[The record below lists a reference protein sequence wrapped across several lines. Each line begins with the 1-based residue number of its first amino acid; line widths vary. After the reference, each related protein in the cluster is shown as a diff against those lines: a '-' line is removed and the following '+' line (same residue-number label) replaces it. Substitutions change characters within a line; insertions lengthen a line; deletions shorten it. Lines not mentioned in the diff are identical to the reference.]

1 MKQNLIFSRRADNG
15 ILSADDIMQRAPS
28 VFAEDKSSRLTSR
41 YHSLNTSDLLPVLAD
56 YGYFPVQAAQ
66 KRARKGEQRH
76 AAHMVA
82 FAKSGSGDA
91 DMRSEIIA
99 YNSHDGTSGV
109 KLFAGAYRFICSNG
123 IIAGEGFK
131 ANVRHTHRAMAGF
144 EEMLQGII
152 TSLPKMMDTIATLRQ
167 RRMDYEEAKELATKA
182 VQLRW
187 EFIEGVYVPDDTP
200 KGNEA
205 AKLRGTYATASTV
218 RDALSCQ
225 RREDDAFDAW
235 TVLNRIQENV
245 VRGNVMVRS
254 ITDRSQG
261 ERKARPI
268 ASIQEHVR
276 VNQQLF
282 DMVV

>member
-1 MKQNLIFSRRADNG
+1 
-15 ILSADDIMQRAPS
+15 
-28 VFAEDKSSRLTSR
+28 
-41 YHSLNTSDLLPVLAD
+41 LAD
-56 YGYFPVQAAQ
+56 YGYHPVQAAQ

-82 FAKSGSGDA
+82 FAKGANGDGGL
-91 DMRSEIIA
+91 RSEIIA

-167 RRMDYEEAKELATKA
+167 QRMDYDEAKELATKA

-187 EFIEGVYVPDDTP
+187 DFLEGAYVPDDMS
-200 KGNEA
+200 K
-205 AKLRGTYATASTV
+205 GTYATDKTV

-268 ASIQEHVR
+268 ASIQEHIR

>member
-1 MKQNLIFSRRADNG
+1 
-15 ILSADDIMQRAPS
+15 
-28 VFAEDKSSRLTSR
+28 
-41 YHSLNTSDLLPVLAD
+41 
-56 YGYFPVQAAQ
+56 
-66 KRARKGEQRH
+66 
-76 AAHMVA
+76 
-82 FAKSGSGDA
+82 
-91 DMRSEIIA
+91 
-99 YNSHDGTSGV
+99 
-109 KLFAGAYRFICSNG
+109 
-123 IIAGEGFK
+123 
-131 ANVRHTHRAMAGF
+131 MAGF

-167 RRMDYEEAKELATKA
+167 QRMDYDEAKELATKA

-187 EFIEGVYVPDDTP
+187 DFLEGAYVPDDMS
-200 KGNEA
+200 K
-205 AKLRGTYATASTV
+205 GTYATDKTV

-268 ASIQEHVR
+268 ASIQEHIR

>member
-15 ILSADDIMQRAPS
+15 ILSVDGIMQRAPS
-28 VFAEDKSSRLTSR
+28 VFAEDKSERLTSR

-56 YGYFPVQAAQ
+56 YGYHPVQAAQ

-82 FAKSGSGDA
+82 FAKDA
-91 DMRSEIIA
+91 DGDGGLRSEIIA

-109 KLFAGAYRFICSNG
+109 RLFAGAYRFICSNG

-167 RRMDYEEAKELATKA
+167 QRMDYDEAKELATKA

-187 EFIEGVYVPDDTP
+187 DYIEGAYVPENTP
-200 KGNEA
+200 K
-205 AKLRGTYATASTV
+205 GTYATANTV

>member
-15 ILSADDIMQRAPS
+15 ILSVDGIMQRAPS
-28 VFAEDKSSRLTSR
+28 VFAEDKSERLTSR

-56 YGYFPVQAAQ
+56 YGYHPVQAAQ

-82 FAKSGSGDA
+82 FAKDA
-91 DMRSEIIA
+91 DGDGGLRSEIIA

-167 RRMDYEEAKELATKA
+167 QRMDYDEAKELATKA

-187 EFIEGVYVPDDTP
+187 DYIEGAYVPENTP
-200 KGNEA
+200 K
-205 AKLRGTYATASTV
+205 GTYATANTV

>member
-15 ILSADDIMQRAPS
+15 ILSVDGIMQRAPS
-28 VFAEDKSSRLTSR
+28 VFAEDKSGRLTSR

-56 YGYFPVQAAQ
+56 YGYHPVQAAQ

-82 FAKSGSGDA
+82 FAKDA
-91 DMRSEIIA
+91 DGDGGLRSEIIA

-152 TSLPKMMDTIATLRQ
+152 TSLPKMMDAIAALRQ
-167 RRMDYEEAKELATKA
+167 QRMDYDEAKELATKA

-187 EFIEGVYVPDDTP
+187 DFLEGAYVPDDMS
-200 KGNEA
+200 K
-205 AKLRGTYATASTV
+205 GTYATDKTV

>member
-15 ILSADDIMQRAPS
+15 ILSVDGIMQRAPS
-28 VFAEDKSSRLTSR
+28 VFAEDKSGRLTSR

-56 YGYFPVQAAQ
+56 YGYYPVQAAQ

-82 FAKSGSGDA
+82 FAKDA
-91 DMRSEIIA
+91 DGDGGLRSEIIA

-167 RRMDYEEAKELATKA
+167 QRMDYDEAKELATKA

-187 EFIEGVYVPDDTP
+187 DFLEGAYVPDDMS
-200 KGNEA
+200 K
-205 AKLRGTYATASTV
+205 GTYATDKTV
-218 RDALSCQ
+218 SDALSCQ

>member
-15 ILSADDIMQRAPS
+15 ILSAEDIMQRAPS
-28 VFAEDKSSRLTSR
+28 VFAEDKSERLTSR

-56 YGYFPVQAAQ
+56 YGYHPVQAAQ

-76 AAHMVA
+76 AAHMLA
-82 FAKSGSGDA
+82 FAKDA
-91 DMRSEIIA
+91 DGDGGLRSEIIA

-152 TSLPKMMDTIATLRQ
+152 TSLPKMMDTISSLRQ
-167 RRMDYEEAKELATKA
+167 RRMDYDEAKELATKA
-182 VQLRW
+182 VKLRW
-187 EFIEGVYVPDDTP
+187 DFLEGAYVPETMP
-200 KGNEA
+200 K
-205 AKLRGTYATASTV
+205 GTYATASTV

-254 ITDRSQG
+254 ITERSQG

>member
-15 ILSADDIMQRAPS
+15 ILSVDDIMQRAPS
-28 VFAEDKSSRLTSR
+28 VFAEDKSERLTSR

-56 YGYFPVQAAQ
+56 YGYHPVQAAQ

-82 FAKSGSGDA
+82 FAKDA
-91 DMRSEIIA
+91 DGDGGLRSEIIA

-109 KLFAGAYRFICSNG
+109 RLFAGAYRFICSNG
-123 IIAGEGFK
+123 IIAGQGFK

-152 TSLPKMMDTIATLRQ
+152 TSLPKMMDAIAALRQ
-167 RRMDYEEAKELATKA
+167 RRMDYDEAKELATKA

-187 EFIEGVYVPDDTP
+187 DFLEGAYVPDDMS
-200 KGNEA
+200 K
-205 AKLRGTYATASTV
+205 GTYATDKTV

>member
-1 MKQNLIFSRRADNG
+1 MRQSLIFSRRADNG
-15 ILSADDIMQRAPS
+15 IMSADDIMQRAPS
-28 VFAEDKSSRLTSR
+28 VYAEDKSERLTSR
-41 YHSLNTSDLLPVLAD
+41 YHSLKTSDLLPVLAD

-76 AAHMVA
+76 AAHMLA
-82 FAKSGSGDA
+82 FAKDA
-91 DMRSEIIA
+91 DGDGGLRSEIIA

-109 KLFAGAYRFICSNG
+109 KLFAGAYRFVCSNG

-131 ANVRHTHRAMAGF
+131 ANVRHTHRAMSGF

-152 TSLPKMMDTIATLRQ
+152 TSLPKMMDTISSLRS
-167 RRMDYEEAKELATKA
+167 RRMDIDEAQELATKA

-187 EFIEGVYVPDDTP
+187 DYIDGVYVPEDTP
-200 KGNEA
+200 KG
-205 AKLRGTYATASTV
+205 TYATRSTV

-225 RREDDAFDAW
+225 RREDATFDAW

-282 DMVV
+282 DMVM

>member
-28 VFAEDKSSRLTSR
+28 VFAEDKSERLTSR

-56 YGYFPVQAAQ
+56 YGYHPVQAAQ
-66 KRARKGEQRH
+66 KRARKDEQRH

-82 FAKSGSGDA
+82 FAKDA
-91 DMRSEIIA
+91 DGDGGLRSEIIA
-99 YNSHDGTSGV
+99 YNSHNGTSGV

-152 TSLPKMMDTIATLRQ
+152 TSLPKMMDVIHSLRQ
-167 RRMDYEEAKELATKA
+167 QRMDYDEAKELATKA

-187 EFIEGVYVPDDTP
+187 DFLEGAYVPDDMS
-200 KGNEA
+200 K
-205 AKLRGTYATASTV
+205 GTYATDKTV

>member
-15 ILSADDIMQRAPS
+15 ILSVDGIMQRAPS
-28 VFAEDKSSRLTSR
+28 VFAEDKSGRLTSR

-56 YGYFPVQAAQ
+56 YGYHPVQAAQ

-82 FAKSGSGDA
+82 FAKDA
-91 DMRSEIIA
+91 DGDGGLRSEIIA

-167 RRMDYEEAKELATKA
+167 RHMDYDEAKELATKA

-187 EFIEGVYVPDDTP
+187 DFLEGAYVPDDMS
-200 KGNEA
+200 K
-205 AKLRGTYATASTV
+205 GTYATDKTV

-225 RREDDAFDAW
+225 RREDDTFDAW

>member
-15 ILSADDIMQRAPS
+15 ILSSDDIMQRAPS
-28 VFAEDKSSRLTSR
+28 VFAEDKSERLTSR

-56 YGYFPVQAAQ
+56 YGYHPVQAAQ

-82 FAKSGSGDA
+82 FAKDA
-91 DMRSEIIA
+91 DGDGGLRSEIIA

-123 IIAGEGFK
+123 IIAGEGFR

-187 EFIEGVYVPDDTP
+187 DFLEGAYVPDDMP
-200 KGNEA
+200 K
-205 AKLRGTYATASTV
+205 GTYATLSTV

>member
-15 ILSADDIMQRAPS
+15 ILSVDGIMQRAPS
-28 VFAEDKSSRLTSR
+28 VFAEDKSGRLTSR

-56 YGYFPVQAAQ
+56 YGYHPVQAAQ

-82 FAKSGSGDA
+82 FAKGNAEHGE

-167 RRMDYEEAKELATKA
+167 QRMDYDEAKELATKA

-187 EFIEGVYVPDDTP
+187 DFLEGAYVPDDMS
-200 KGNEA
+200 K
-205 AKLRGTYATASTV
+205 GTYATDKTV

-268 ASIQEHVR
+268 ASIQEHIR

>member
-1 MKQNLIFSRRADNG
+1 MQQNLIFSRRADNG
-15 ILSADDIMQRAPS
+15 ILSVDGIMQRAPS
-28 VFAEDKSSRLTSR
+28 VFAEDKSGRLTSR

-56 YGYFPVQAAQ
+56 YGYHPVQAAQ

-82 FAKSGSGDA
+82 FAKGANGDGGL
-91 DMRSEIIA
+91 RSEIIA

-109 KLFAGAYRFICSNG
+109 RLFAGAYRFICSNG

-152 TSLPKMMDTIATLRQ
+152 TSLPKMMDAIAALRQ
-167 RRMDYEEAKELATKA
+167 RRMDYDEAKELATKA

-187 EFIEGVYVPDDTP
+187 DFLEGAYVPDDMS
-200 KGNEA
+200 K
-205 AKLRGTYATASTV
+205 GTYATDKTV

-268 ASIQEHVR
+268 ASIQEHIR

>member
-1 MKQNLIFSRRADNG
+1 MRQSLIFSRRADNG

-28 VFAEDKSSRLTSR
+28 VYAEDKSERLTSR

-56 YGYFPVQAAQ
+56 YGYHPVQAAQ

-76 AAHMVA
+76 AAHMLA
-82 FAKSGSGDA
+82 FAKGNAEHGE

-152 TSLPKMMDTIATLRQ
+152 TSLPKMMDTISSLRS

-187 EFIEGVYVPDDTP
+187 DYIEGAYVPEDTP
-200 KGNEA
+200 K
-205 AKLRGTYATASTV
+205 GTYATASTV

-225 RREDDAFDAW
+225 RREDNAFDAW

>member
-28 VFAEDKSSRLTSR
+28 VFAEDKSERLTSR

-82 FAKSGSGDA
+82 FAKDA
-91 DMRSEIIA
+91 DGDGGLRSEIIA

-187 EFIEGVYVPDDTP
+187 DYIEGAYVPDDMS
-200 KGNEA
+200 K
-205 AKLRGTYATASTV
+205 GTYATDKTV

>member
-15 ILSADDIMQRAPS
+15 ILTTDDIMSRAPS
-28 VFAEDKSSRLTSR
+28 IYAEDKSERLTSR
-41 YHSLNTSDLLPVLAD
+41 YHALHTADLLPVLAD
-56 YGYFPVQAAQ
+56 HGYHPVQAAQ

-82 FAKSGSGDA
+82 FAKDVGDGGL
-91 DMRSEIIA
+91 RSEIIA

-109 KLFAGAYRFICSNG
+109 KLFAGAYRFVCSNG
-123 IIAGEGFK
+123 IIAGDGFS
-131 ANVRHTHRAMAGF
+131 ANLRHTHKAMSGF
-144 EEMLQGII
+144 EGMLQNII
-152 TSLPKMMDTIATLRQ
+152 AGLPNMMATIEALRQ
-167 RRMDYEEAKELATKA
+167 RTMDYDEAAALAKQA

-187 EFIEGVYVPDDTP
+187 DFLEGAYVPDETP
-200 KGNEA
+200 
-205 AKLRGTYATASTV
+205 RGTYATAKTV
-218 RDALSCQ
+218 QNALSCQ
-225 RREDDAFDAW
+225 RREDDTYDAW

-245 VRGNVMVRS
+245 VRGHVLVQS
-254 ITDRSQG
+254 FTDKGQG

-282 DMVV
+282 DLVV

>member
-15 ILSADDIMQRAPS
+15 ILSVDGIMQRAPS
-28 VFAEDKSSRLTSR
+28 VFAEDKSGRLTSR

-56 YGYFPVQAAQ
+56 YGYHPVQAAQ

-76 AAHMVA
+76 AAHMLA
-82 FAKSGSGDA
+82 FAKDA
-91 DMRSEIIA
+91 DGDGGLRSEIIA

-167 RRMDYEEAKELATKA
+167 QRMDYDEAKELATKA

-187 EFIEGVYVPDDTP
+187 DFLEGAYVPDDMS
-200 KGNEA
+200 K
-205 AKLRGTYATASTV
+205 GTYATDKTV
-218 RDALSCQ
+218 SDALSCQ

>member
-15 ILSADDIMQRAPS
+15 ILSVDGIMQRAPS
-28 VFAEDKSSRLTSR
+28 VFAEDKSGRLTSR

-56 YGYFPVQAAQ
+56 YGYHPVQAAQ

-76 AAHMVA
+76 AAHMLA
-82 FAKSGSGDA
+82 FAKDA
-91 DMRSEIIA
+91 DGDGGLRSEIIA

-109 KLFAGAYRFICSNG
+109 RLFAGAYRFICSNG

-167 RRMDYEEAKELATKA
+167 QRMDYDEAKELATKA

-187 EFIEGVYVPDDTP
+187 DFLEGAYVPDDMS
-200 KGNEA
+200 K
-205 AKLRGTYATASTV
+205 GTYATDKTV

-268 ASIQEHVR
+268 ASIQEHIR

>member
-15 ILSADDIMQRAPS
+15 ILSADGIMQRAPS

-41 YHSLNTSDLLPVLAD
+41 YHSLKTSDLLPILAD
-56 YGYFPVQAAQ
+56 YGYHPVQAAQ

-82 FAKSGSGDA
+82 FAKGNAEQGEDL
-91 DMRSEIIA
+91 RSEIIA

-152 TSLPKMMDTIATLRQ
+152 TSLPKMMDVIHSLRQ
-167 RRMDYEEAKELATKA
+167 QRMDYDEAKELATKA
-182 VQLRW
+182 VKLRW
-187 EFIEGVYVPDDTP
+187 DYIEGAYVPEDMT
-200 KGNEA
+200 K
-205 AKLRGTYATASTV
+205 GTYATANTV

>member
-15 ILSADDIMQRAPS
+15 ILTTDDILHRAPS
-28 VFAEDKSSRLTSR
+28 VFAEDKAERLTSR
-41 YHSLNTSDLLPVLAD
+41 YHALNTSDLLPVLAD
-56 YGYFPVQAAQ
+56 YGYHPVQAAQ

-82 FAKSGSGDA
+82 FAKDA
-91 DMRSEIIA
+91 DGDGGLRSEIIA

-123 IIAGEGFK
+123 IIAGDGFS
-131 ANVRHTHRAMAGF
+131 ANLRHTHKAMSGF
-144 EEMLQGII
+144 EGMLQNII
-152 TSLPKMMDTIATLRQ
+152 AGLPKMMDAIEALRQ
-167 RRMDYEEAKELATKA
+167 RTMDYDEAAALAKKA

-187 EFIEGVYVPDDTP
+187 DFLEGAYVPDETP
-200 KGNEA
+200 
-205 AKLRGTYATASTV
+205 RGTYATAKTV
-218 RDALSCQ
+218 QNALSCQ
-225 RREDDAFDAW
+225 RQEDDTYDAW

-245 VRGNVMVRS
+245 VRGHVMVQS
-254 ITDRSQG
+254 FTDKGQG

-282 DMVV
+282 DLVV

>member
-1 MKQNLIFSRRADNG
+1 MQQNLIFSRRADNG
-15 ILSADDIMQRAPS
+15 ILSVDGIMQRAPS
-28 VFAEDKSSRLTSR
+28 VFAEDKSGRLTSR

-56 YGYFPVQAAQ
+56 YGYHPVQAAQ

-82 FAKSGSGDA
+82 FAKGANGDGGL
-91 DMRSEIIA
+91 RSEIIA

-109 KLFAGAYRFICSNG
+109 RLFAGAYRFICSNG

-152 TSLPKMMDTIATLRQ
+152 TSLPKMMDAIAALRQ
-167 RRMDYEEAKELATKA
+167 RRMDYDEAKEVATKA

-187 EFIEGVYVPDDTP
+187 DFLEGAYVPDDMS
-200 KGNEA
+200 K
-205 AKLRGTYATASTV
+205 GTYATDKTV

-268 ASIQEHVR
+268 ASIQEHIR

>member
-15 ILSADDIMQRAPS
+15 ILSAEDIMQRAPS
-28 VFAEDKSSRLTSR
+28 VFAEDKSERLTSR

-56 YGYFPVQAAQ
+56 YGYHPVQAAQ

-76 AAHMVA
+76 AAHMLA
-82 FAKSGSGDA
+82 FAKDA
-91 DMRSEIIA
+91 DGDGGLRSEIIA

-109 KLFAGAYRFICSNG
+109 KLFAGAYRFVCSNG

-167 RRMDYEEAKELATKA
+167 RRMDFDEVQELATKA

-187 EFIEGVYVPDDTP
+187 DYIDGVYIPEDTP
-200 KGNEA
+200 KG
-205 AKLRGTYATASTV
+205 TYATRSTV
-218 RDALSCQ
+218 RDAVSCQ

>member
-1 MKQNLIFSRRADNG
+1 MRQSLIFSRRSDNG
-15 ILSADDIMQRAPS
+15 IMSAEDIMQRAPS
-28 VFAEDKSSRLTSR
+28 VFAEDKSERLTSR

-76 AAHMVA
+76 AAHMLA
-82 FAKSGSGDA
+82 FAKGNAEQGE

-109 KLFAGAYRFICSNG
+109 KLFAGAYRFVCSNG

-131 ANVRHTHRAMAGF
+131 TNVRHTHRAMSGF

-152 TSLPKMMDTIATLRQ
+152 TSLPKMMDTIASLRQ
-167 RRMDYEEAKELATKA
+167 RQMDYEEAEELATKA

-187 EFIEGVYVPDDTP
+187 DYIEGAYVLEDTP
-200 KGNEA
+200 KG
-205 AKLRGTYATASTV
+205 TYATRSTV

>member
-15 ILSADDIMQRAPS
+15 IMSTEDIMQRAPS
-28 VFAEDKSSRLTSR
+28 VFAEDKSERLTSR

-56 YGYFPVQAAQ
+56 YGYHPVQAAQ

-76 AAHMVA
+76 AAHMLA
-82 FAKSGSGDA
+82 FAKDA
-91 DMRSEIIA
+91 DGDGGLRSEIIA

-123 IIAGEGFK
+123 IIAGEGYK

-167 RRMDYEEAKELATKA
+167 RRMDYDEAKELATKA

-187 EFIEGVYVPDDTP
+187 DYIEGAYVPENTP
-200 KGNEA
+200 T
-205 AKLRGTYATASTV
+205 GTYATINTV

>member
-15 ILSADDIMQRAPS
+15 ILSVDGIMQRAPS
-28 VFAEDKSSRLTSR
+28 VFAEDKSGRLTSR

-56 YGYFPVQAAQ
+56 YGYHPVQAAQ

-82 FAKSGSGDA
+82 FAKDA
-91 DMRSEIIA
+91 DGDGGLRSEIIA

-109 KLFAGAYRFICSNG
+109 KLFAGAYRFVCSNG

-167 RRMDYEEAKELATKA
+167 QRMDYDEAKELATKA

-187 EFIEGVYVPDDTP
+187 DFLEGAYVPDDMS
-200 KGNEA
+200 K
-205 AKLRGTYATASTV
+205 GTYATDKTV

-268 ASIQEHVR
+268 ASIQEHIR

>member
-15 ILSADDIMQRAPS
+15 ILSVDGIMQRAPS
-28 VFAEDKSSRLTSR
+28 VFAEDKSGRLTSR

-56 YGYFPVQAAQ
+56 YGYHPVQAAQ

-82 FAKSGSGDA
+82 FAKGNSDGE

-167 RRMDYEEAKELATKA
+167 RRMDYDEAKELATKA

-187 EFIEGVYVPDDTP
+187 DFLEGAYVPDDMS
-200 KGNEA
+200 K
-205 AKLRGTYATASTV
+205 GTYATDKTV

>member
-15 ILSADDIMQRAPS
+15 ILSVDGIMQRAPS
-28 VFAEDKSSRLTSR
+28 VFAEDKSGRLTSR

-56 YGYFPVQAAQ
+56 YGYHPVQAAQ

-82 FAKSGSGDA
+82 FAKDA
-91 DMRSEIIA
+91 DGDGGLRSEIIA

-109 KLFAGAYRFICSNG
+109 RLFAGAYRFVCSNG

-167 RRMDYEEAKELATKA
+167 QRMDYDEAKELATKA

-187 EFIEGVYVPDDTP
+187 DFLEGAYVPDDMS
-200 KGNEA
+200 K
-205 AKLRGTYATASTV
+205 GTYATDKTV

-268 ASIQEHVR
+268 ASIQEHIR

>member
-15 ILSADDIMQRAPS
+15 IMSAEDIMQRAPS
-28 VFAEDKSSRLTSR
+28 VFAEDKSERLTSR

-56 YGYFPVQAAQ
+56 YGYHPVQAAQ

-82 FAKSGSGDA
+82 FAKDA
-91 DMRSEIIA
+91 DGDGGLRSEIIA

-109 KLFAGAYRFICSNG
+109 RLFAGAYRFICSNG

-152 TSLPKMMDTIATLRQ
+152 TSLPKMMDVIHSLRQ
-167 RRMDYEEAKELATKA
+167 QRMDYNEAKELATKA
-182 VQLRW
+182 VKLRW
-187 EFIEGVYVPDDTP
+187 DYIEGAYVPDDMP
-200 KGNEA
+200 K
-205 AKLRGTYATASTV
+205 GTYATDKTM

-225 RREDDAFDAW
+225 RREDAAFDAW

>member
-15 ILSADDIMQRAPS
+15 ILSSDDIMQRAPS
-28 VFAEDKSSRLTSR
+28 VFAEDKSERLTSR

-56 YGYFPVQAAQ
+56 YGYHPVQAAQ

-82 FAKSGSGDA
+82 FAKGSAEHGA

-123 IIAGEGFK
+123 IIAGEGFR
-131 ANVRHTHRAMAGF
+131 ANVRHTHRAMTGF

-187 EFIEGVYVPDDTP
+187 DFLEGAYVPDDMP
-200 KGNEA
+200 K
-205 AKLRGTYATASTV
+205 GTYATLSTV
-218 RDALSCQ
+218 RDAMSCQ